1 MRRFLQSAFLFSGDA
16 DHVPQLLRRGAMLGM
31 LGMVLLSFAVANLQA
46 LLWQSSQ
53 WLVSTI
59 LPAIV
64 VELTNEERAV
74 AAAGALRRS
83 SVLDEAAQLK
93 AEHMAAEGYFAH
105 YSPKGVTPW
114 DWFDEVGYVYAHA
127 GENLAIHF
135 SDSGE
140 VVEAWMKSPTHRANI
155 VNGNYTEIGVG
166 TAKGTYQGYDTI
178 FVVQLFGTPALPIAR
193 PTPQVAAPLAVVPN
207 VPVVVPEVTIG
218 STTSTTLAAV
228 VSGAETSAS
237 SSVDAIASSSV
248 LVTETAS
255 ATAMALAYESTPRT
269 PVDIPLP
276 PEPALSVEEYQVE
289 EDMVSLYSGTV
300 ATSSGL
306 PVLLQAAPD
315 VSAGATKTAFLSRI
329 ATQPN
334 MLLTIVYSVLTTAIA
349 MMLLLSI
356 ALAVRSHR
364 PWQIVYSL
372 ALLILTGGLIT
383 LHLYLTGG
391 AVVV

>member
-1 MRRFLQSAFLFSGDA
+1 MRRFLQSAFLYSSDPDRG
-16 DHVPQLLRRGAMLGM
+16 PQLLRRGAMLGM
-31 LGMVLLSFAVANLQA
+31 LGMVLLSFAAANLQA

-64 VELTNEERAV
+64 VELTNEERADI
-74 AAAGALRRS
+74 AAPALKRS

-114 DWFDEVGYVYAHA
+114 DWFDKVGYVYAHA

-140 VVEAWMKSPTHRANI
+140 VVEAWMKSPTHKANI

-193 PTPQVAAPLAVVPN
+193 PTPQVAAPLAVVPAAPVPDVA
-207 VPVVVPEVTIG
+207 VPVLALG
-218 STTSTTLAAV
+218 SSTPVEA
-228 VSGAETSAS
+228 VSGAEITAGS
-237 SSVDAIASSSV
+237 STELMASSSV
-248 LVTETAS
+248 LVTETA
-255 ATAMALAYESTPRT
+255 TASPIAVAYESTPRT

-276 PEPALSVEEYQVE
+276 PEPPLSVEEYQVQ

-300 ATSSGL
+300 ATSTGL
-306 PVLLQAAPD
+306 PVLLTTPQE
-315 VSAGATKTAFLSRI
+315 SAGATKTAFFARV

-334 MLLTIVYSVLTTAIA
+334 MLLSLLYGVLSAAIGL
-349 MMLLLSI
+349 MLLLSI
-356 ALAVRSHR
+356 ALALRAGR
-364 PWQIVYSL
+364 PWQMVYSL
-372 ALLILTGGLIT
+372 ILLILMSGLIT
-383 LHLYLTGG
+383 LHVYLTGG
-391 AVVV
+391 ALVV